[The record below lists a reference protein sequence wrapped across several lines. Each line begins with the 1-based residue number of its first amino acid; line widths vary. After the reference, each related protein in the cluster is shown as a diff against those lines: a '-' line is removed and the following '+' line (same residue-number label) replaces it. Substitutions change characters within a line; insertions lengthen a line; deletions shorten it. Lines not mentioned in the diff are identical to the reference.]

1 MTKHDALELLRL
13 MRMDLTQ
20 LQARLTTIK
29 VAVANSDWTDT
40 ASDALLCPRCGVA
53 KRSSQT
59 LQDHLLNVHHELYAV
74 SQSQDL
80 LLANDKEY
88 AKPHG

>member
-1 MTKHDALELLRL
+1 MTKNDALELLRL

-40 ASDALLCPRCGVA
+40 PADALLCPRCGVA
-53 KRSSQT
+53 KRSERALADHLELVHEVSQT
-59 LQDHLLNVHHELYAV
+59 PSLHLVTHTNG
-74 SQSQDL
+74 
-80 LLANDKEY
+80 AN
-88 AKPHG
+88 PHG

>member
-1 MTKHDALELLRL
+1 MTKNDALELLRL

-40 ASDALLCPRCGVA
+40 QADALLCPRCGVA
-53 KRSSQT
+53 KRSERA
-59 LQDHLLNVHHELYAV
+59 LADHLELVHEV
-74 SQSQDL
+74 SQSAAL
-80 LLANDKEY
+80 PFANATEFMER
-88 AKPHG
+88 HG